1 MQGSNAWDYVW
12 LAQSLP
18 SSSNAVSAQ
27 SSADGAGSGAGSADA
42 GAGAPVPQAGRAAGK
57 GRPAPARG
65 GVGRG
70 GADKD
75 EGGLVERGCNCK
87 NSKCLKLYCEC
98 FAKNLTCGPHC
109 NCRNCKNN
117 GHFVEEKRLAVEA
130 ILERN
135 PHAFQPKVKRGAGS
149 QPGKEK
155 HNKGCNCRKSGC
167 LKRYCECFQMGVLC
181 SELCKCV
188 NCRNYEGSD
197 AHPHGGTG
205 SAHALQVGGERGN
218 NSPLPRRAALLAPA
232 PRQMPLSPL
241 KRVYNDGMTFNNPPP
256 AKRVL
261 FQKGPALKSRIGGI
275 GSSDGIQFAAVPTR
289 EEPENIA
296 AAAARSVEPAII
308 ADAERDTF
316 FLLNLFA
323 AAAAGNAPPSL
334 EDLQRLPDAS
344 EVQDLGSTDIAD
356 FSDPVGGISLL
367 CDEEMLD
374 DDLEVGLH
382 RQPPWF
388 ADAEKSAF
396 NYCSTNLRRIA
407 SSSVPAPLTQQTQP
421 SSSGQS

>member
-12 LAQSLP
+12 LTQSLP

-27 SSADGAGSGAGSADA
+27 SSADGAGSGGVGADA
-42 GAGAPVPQAGRAAGK
+42 GAPGHRGGRVAGK
-57 GRPAPARG
+57 AELALAGPGGRR
-65 GVGRG
+65 

-75 EGGLVERGCNCK
+75 EGGHVERGCNCK

-117 GHFVEEKRLAVEA
+117 GHFPEEKRLAVEA

-135 PHAFQPKVKRGAGS
+135 PHAFQPKVKRGPGS

-188 NCRNYEGSD
+188 NCRNYEGSAD
-197 AHPHGGTG
+197 HPHGGAG
-205 SAHALQVGGERGN
+205 PAHVLPAGERGN
-218 NSPLPRRAALLAPA
+218 SSPVPRRAALLAPA
-232 PRQMPLSPL
+232 PRQLPQSPL

-261 FQKGPALKSRIGGI
+261 FQKSSSLKSRIGGI

-296 AAAARSVEPAII
+296 AAAARSLEPAII

-323 AAAAGNAPPSL
+323 AAASGNPPPSL

-344 EVQDLGSTDIAD
+344 EVQDLGSTDIGD

-367 CDEEMLD
+367 CDEDTLD
-374 DDLEVGLH
+374 DDLGGLH
-382 RQPPWF
+382 RQPPWY

-396 NYCSTNLRRIA
+396 NYCATNLRRIA
-407 SSSVPAPLTQQTQP
+407 SSSVSAPVAHQTQP